1 MAIDNYLWHVPKLFE
16 FQLYI
21 FNDTFTNYSEL
32 IKEDKVCF
40 FVGKDFND
48 NESENLTRMIV
59 NKIYEMENIRYNIVK
74 NINISFD
81 YTNTDKTLLDELETL
96 QQKYRGN
103 YSMIL
108 HLNTNVDI
116 PQKIISD
123 QLRFSIDD
131 KTLKELRKIFG
142 FKNVWLSI

>member
-1 MAIDNYLWHVPKLFE
+1 
-16 FQLYI
+16 
-21 FNDTFTNYSEL
+21 
-32 IKEDKVCF
+32 
-40 FVGKDFND
+40 
-48 NESENLTRMIV
+48 
-59 NKIYEMENIRYNIVK
+59 MENIRYNIVK